1 MLLHNL
7 FSSFAHYL
15 IEILPALG
23 AGFFL
28 SGLMHEFIPTRWV
41 EKSLG
46 RGGPA
51 SVFFAALTG
60 TILPICCWGSLPIAI
75 SLHKKGSRLGPI
87 LAFLVATPATSVS
100 ALLVSY
106 KLLGVKFMVFEFFS
120 VIAMGIVIGL
130 IGNMLAVPKLKKIQE
145 ECLHCEDSA
154 AHEHAPGFF
163 NRISLV
169 FKFAFYDLPKEI
181 GLEILAG
188 IVLASTVSSI
198 VPIGTWIRQ
207 NLRGLPGYPFA
218 LVFGLIMYICSTA
231 TVPLAD
237 AFIKQGLDAGAGMV
251 LLLAGPVTSYGTILV
266 LRKEFGLK
274 VLLIYIGFISLS
286 SLLLGYI
293 FRFIV

>member
-1 MLLHNL
+1 MLLHN
-7 FSSFAHYL
+7 FFYSFIYYL

-41 EKSLG
+41 ERALG
-46 RGGPA
+46 SGGPA

-106 KLLGVKFMVFEFFS
+106 KLLGIKFMVFEFFS

-130 IGNMLAVPKLKKIQE
+130 IGNMLTVPKLEKIQE
-145 ECLHCEDSA
+145 ECPHCEDNA
-154 AHEHAPGFF
+154 ARVHAPDFLT
-163 NRISLV
+163 RIKLV

-181 GLEILAG
+181 GLEILTG

-198 VPIGTWIRQ
+198 LPIGTWIRE
-207 NLRGLPGYPFA
+207 NLKGLSGYPFA
-218 LVFGLIMYICSTA
+218 LAFGLIMYICSTA

-274 VLLIYIGFISLS
+274 ILLVYMGFIGFS
-286 SLLLGYI
+286 SLALGAI
-293 FRFIV
+293 FRLIA